1 MTGISRSRTERASRV
16 ERAQML
22 LAYPENP
29 SFFAV
34 SRIQAE
40 PHFAAPPHPAAAP
53 HFSAAP
59 HLTAPP
65 HAAAAAPHFAAARV
79 AAHVAVRPALT
90 RGNVGR
96 SHTWGNSGL
105 EAILKLWES
114 AFQEST
120 RPTHGPCNHRGPQ
133 WNSTLDWTY
142 R

>member
-65 HAAAAAPHFAAARV
+65 HAAAAAPHFAAAPGGGARGCPPGTNPREC
-79 AAHVAVRPALT
+79 RPF
-90 RGNVGR
+90 
-96 SHTWGNSGL
+96 SHMG
-105 EAILKLWES
+105 
-114 AFQEST
+114 
-120 RPTHGPCNHRGPQ
+120 
-133 WNSTLDWTY
+133 
-142 R
+142 